1 MIPGR
6 LQPDDPMSDT
16 PTQPLP
22 TADPQEIGGKLLLI
36 DDDRELCELL
46 LAYLHSAGLAAEA
59 CHTPSEGVRRAT
71 GGEYAAVILD
81 VMMPEFDG
89 FEALRR
95 IRAVSRIPVVM
106 LTARGEDI
114 DRIIGL
120 EIGADDYLPKPFNP
134 RELVARLRAVLRRAG
149 ATARTAPPEREPP
162 LVVADLRMD
171 VGARSVTTNLGA
183 IELTGTEFEL
193 LEVLVRAAG
202 RVVSRDELCRR
213 VLGRR
218 LLPEDR
224 SVDVHVSNIRKK
236 LGKTP
241 GGGERIKTLRGTGYV
256 LALAHADA
264 EADDEVSGDDGS
276 ASG

>member
-1 MIPGR
+1 
-6 LQPDDPMSDT
+6 MSDT
-16 PTQPLP
+16 PNHAPRLDERP
-22 TADPQEIGGKLLLI
+22 DGSAEGGGSLLLI

-71 GGEYAAVILD
+71 GGTYAAVILD

-134 RELVARLRAVLRRAG
+134 RELVARIRAVLRRAG
-149 ATARTAPPEREPP
+149 AKATTLPPEREPP

-171 VGARSVTTNLGA
+171 VGARSVTTATGPVD
-183 IELTGTEFEL
+183 LTGTEFEL

-241 GGGERIKTLRGTGYV
+241 GGDERIKTLRGTGYV
-256 LALAHADA
+256 LALAQTDGAGEGAGDGAAGDPA
-264 EADDEVSGDDGS
+264 EGSGNG
-276 ASG
+276 

>member
-1 MIPGR
+1 M
-6 LQPDDPMSDT
+6 PDSAA
-16 PTQPLP
+16 QSL
-22 TADPQEIGGKLLLI
+22 KLLII

-46 LAYLHSAGLAAEA
+46 TTYLQSAGLHAEA
-59 CHTPSEGVRRAT
+59 CHAPVEGVRKAL

-81 VMMPEFDG
+81 VMMPEIDG

-95 IRAVSRIPVVM
+95 IRATSAIPVIM

-134 RELVARLRAVLRRAG
+134 RELVARVKAILRRVRDDVSAV
-149 ATARTAPPEREPP
+149 APEREPP
-162 LVVADLRMD
+162 LLVGDLRMD
-171 VGARSVTTNLGA
+171 VGARIVTTSAGA
-183 IELTGTEFEL
+183 VDLTGTEFEL
-193 LEVLVRAAG
+193 LEVMVRAAG

-224 SVDVHVSNIRKK
+224 SVDVHVSNIRRK
-236 LGKTP
+236 LGRAP
-241 GGGERIKTLRGTGYV
+241 GGEERIKTLRGTGYL
-256 LALAHADA
+256 LALAPTDTTAA
-264 EADDEVSGDDGS
+264 ELPAGDRTTNP
-276 ASG
+276 

>member
-1 MIPGR
+1 
-6 LQPDDPMSDT
+6 MSDM
-16 PTQPLP
+16 PTSPNPP
-22 TADPQEIGGKLLLI
+22 TEPPEVGGKLLLI

-46 LAYLHSAGLAAEA
+46 LAYLQSAGLAAEA
-59 CHTPSEGVRRAT
+59 VHTPSEGVRRAT
-71 GGEYAAVILD
+71 GGAYAAVILD

-95 IRAVSRIPVVM
+95 IRAVSPIPVVM

-149 ATARTAPPEREPP
+149 AKATTLPPEREPP

-171 VGARSVTTNLGA
+171 VGARSVTTAGGE

-241 GGGERIKTLRGTGYV
+241 MGGERIKTLRGTGYV
-256 LALAHADA
+256 LALAHTEGDADLDAPEGAA
-264 EADDEVSGDDGS
+264 EP
-276 ASG
+276 